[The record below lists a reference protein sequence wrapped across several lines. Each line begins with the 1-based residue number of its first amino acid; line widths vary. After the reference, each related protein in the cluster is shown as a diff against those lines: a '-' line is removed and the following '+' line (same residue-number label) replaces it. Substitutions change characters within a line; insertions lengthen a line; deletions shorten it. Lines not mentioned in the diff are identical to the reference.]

1 MLRLNLQL
9 STYPK
14 IAINWRMSKTWATQ
28 NFIIILGID
37 ITMIHY
43 PVYKLNLQKYCDHN
57 HSGNPK
63 R

>member
-9 STYPK
+9 STYPE

-43 PVYKLNLQKYCDHN
+43 PVYKLNLQKHRDHN
-57 HSGNPK
+57 HSDNPK